1 MLVVVVVAAV
11 AIAANSLA
19 VVVVVAFIGPGRGS
33 NRVSSRSNGGDVVV
47 VVGGSSSSSSNS
59 SGSNKG
65 HSCGGSRVIMW
76 RMIRIDASQPEE
88 LDGVE
93 GGYGYELVL
102 RVVSSEMLLKHR
114 AIRAV
119 RPCSY
124 LYGRIATA

>member
-11 AIAANSLA
+11 AIAAKSLA

-47 VVGGSSSSSSNS
+47 VGGGSSSSSNS